1 MMLLHKQYSK
11 SMIFYSSNIVH
22 INILEEKK
30 GGGGGGGF
38 KIKKV

>member
-30 GGGGGGGF
+30 GGGGLF

>member
-30 GGGGGGGF
+30 GGGGEGGF